1 MRYRTRGI
9 RHAAQ
14 YQIDE
19 TAIEQPRSRCYT
31 HVMQPL
37 QPRSIELDCE
47 RAGVDIV
54 TTVGVFVPG
63 RLERYRQLGAVQL
76 AVAQLLEIASLQIQM
91 QTSPFVRVKRSARA
105 RSVRNFA
112 GQHAVHLAPVHDT
125 TVEKLGIATHYQ
137 QGLDLSRAELRMM
150 PTPRPVRR
158 HDNRT
163 QTFSR
168 PLVSPNWK
176 ADSKLRT
183 SRRVSTR

>member
-63 RLERYRQLGAVQL
+63 RLERCRKLGAVPL
-76 AVAQLLEIASLQIQM
+76 TATQLLHVASLQIQM
-91 QTSPFVRVKRSARA
+91 QTSPFVRVKGSARA

-112 GQHAVHLAPVHDT
+112 EQHAVQFAPVYDM

-137 QGLDLSRAELRMM
+137 RFD
-150 PTPRPVRR
+150 V
-158 HDNRT
+158 
-163 QTFSR
+163 
-168 PLVSPNWK
+168 
-176 ADSKLRT
+176 
-183 SRRVSTR
+183 